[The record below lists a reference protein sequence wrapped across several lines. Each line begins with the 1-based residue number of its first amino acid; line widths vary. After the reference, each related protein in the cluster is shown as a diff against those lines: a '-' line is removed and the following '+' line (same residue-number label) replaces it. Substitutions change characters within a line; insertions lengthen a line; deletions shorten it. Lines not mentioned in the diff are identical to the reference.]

1 MPSVGTYRDL
11 HTPELSSH
19 LTGHLQGNLGGH
31 GHESLLAAQ
40 SPGDHTLAGDGTVHT
55 QELLD
60 AVVLVLPVAGQD
72 HHHLNTHTHA
82 QIPQFVHRS
91 SPQELQREVGMSGFT
106 FIDILHLLKPN

>member
-72 HHHLNTHTHA
+72 HHHLNTHTRSDSTVCSQKQSSRAAEGSWDVRIH
-82 QIPQFVHRS
+82 FHRYS
-91 SPQELQREVGMSGFT
+91 SSSKT
-106 FIDILHLLKPN
+106 